1 MLYSRKPLF
10 ISTSLHIEGN
20 NMNLTEFKQEFQ
32 PKILLPSITA
42 GLIAAIVTISMEISL
57 AALIFS
63 GDLSQF
69 LPGGIG
75 LMLFGA
81 FAMGIVIALT
91 TSLPGMI
98 GVPQDT
104 PAAIVGLIGAA
115 VALAM
120 KGGEPN
126 AVYATV
132 LAAISITSILTG
144 IFFLLLGRFNASGFV
159 RYIPYPVVGGFLA
172 GTGWLLSLG
181 AFGVMVSGTLS
192 ISNLFSTNNLASWV
206 PGAVFAVALLLILR
220 RSNHF
225 LITPG
230 ALILATVLFY
240 GYLLVAGIPVAE
252 ASSRGWLL
260 GPFPSGG
267 LYQPLT
273 PASFALIDWGAILQ
287 NFGKIATILALSV
300 IALLLNASALEVTVK
315 QDIDLNRE
323 LQSAGWANLVG
334 GLGGSPVGYQTLG
347 MSSLAHRLGAK
358 SRLANLI
365 SATLCG
371 LALFFGASVISFF
384 PKPVLGGMLFYL
396 GLSFL
401 VDWLIDARKSLP
413 LLDYL
418 LVWVILF
425 IIASVGFLEGIAA
438 GIFIAAA
445 LFVISYSR
453 VSVIKNTLS
462 GSVYHSKVDRPKIHR
477 DILHQHGAEIFIM
490 SLQGFIFF
498 GTIQGILDKLRARIA
513 DHSQGRLGY
522 IVLDFRR
529 VTHLDSSAVFGIT
542 RLKQVAE
549 ANNILMVWTE
559 VAPAMVKNLERG
571 GLHDATDD
579 TFIIKPTLDEGVEW
593 CENRIL
599 AKQGMNDLTGFI
611 ERFEHQLKRV
621 FPGLQDVERLLNYL
635 EKKELR
641 EGEMLIKQGD
651 EAEEM
656 YFIESGLVTIE
667 LELPNGKRMRLRSI
681 RGGATVGEIGL
692 YLRETRTASVIAS
705 RNSAVYRL
713 TGQALKEMQEKD
725 PQIAAQFHEWIV
737 RLLAERLTDSNN
749 IIEALME

>member
-1 MLYSRKPLF
+1 
-10 ISTSLHIEGN
+10 
-20 NMNLTEFKQEFQ
+20 MNITDFKKEFQ
-32 PKILLPSITA
+32 PKILLPSLTA

-81 FAMGIVIALT
+81 FVIGIIVALT
-91 TSLPGMI
+91 TSLPGTI
-98 GVPQDT
+98 TVPQDT
-104 PAAIVGLIGAA
+104 PAAIVSLIGAA
-115 VALAM
+115 IALGMQGA
-120 KGGEPN
+120 EPN
-126 AVYATV
+126 SIYATV

-144 IFFLLLGRFNASGFV
+144 IFFLLLGRFKASGFV

-181 AFGVMVSGTLS
+181 AFGVMVSGQLS
-192 ISNLFSTNNLASWV
+192 LSQLFTANNLASWV
-206 PGAVFAVALLLILR
+206 PGAIFAIALLLILR

-230 ALILATVLFY
+230 ALILATALFY
-240 GYLLVAGIPVAE
+240 GYLLLAGISVDE
-252 ASSRGWLL
+252 ASARGWLL

-273 PASFALIDWGAILQ
+273 PSLFASIDWGAILQ
-287 NFGKIATILALSV
+287 NFDKIATILALSV

-323 LQSAGWANLVG
+323 LQSAGWANLLG
-334 GLGGSPVGYQTLG
+334 GLGGSTVGYQTLG
-347 MSSLAHRLGAK
+347 LSSLAHRLGAK

-365 SATLCG
+365 SATICG

-384 PKPVLGGMLFYL
+384 PKPVLGGMLLYL

-401 VDWLIDARKSLP
+401 SDWLIDARKSLP

-438 GIFIAAA
+438 GTFIAAA

-453 VSVIKNTLS
+453 VSVIKNTLN
-462 GSVYHSKVDRPKIHR
+462 GSIYHSKVDRPKIHR
-477 DILHQHGAEIFIM
+477 DILHQNGTEIFIM
-490 SLQGFIFF
+490 SLQGFLFF
-498 GTIQGILDKLRARIA
+498 GTIQGVLDKLRTRIA
-513 DHSQGRLGY
+513 DQSQGRLGY
-522 IVLDFRR
+522 IVLDFHR

-559 VAPAMVKNLERG
+559 VKPEIVRNLELG
-571 GLHDATDD
+571 GLRDEHDD
-579 TFIIKPTLDEGVEW
+579 TFIIRPTLDEGVEW

-611 ERFEHQLKRV
+611 ERVEHQIKRV
-621 FPGLQDVERLLNYL
+621 FPGLQGIDRLLKYL
-635 EKKELR
+635 EKRELH
-641 EGEMLIKQGD
+641 EGEVLIKQD
-651 EAEEM
+651 DPAEEM
-656 YFIESGLVTIE
+656 YFVESGLVTIE
-667 LELPNGKRMRLRSI
+667 LELPNNKRMRLRSI

-692 YLRETRTASVIAS
+692 YLRNTRTASVIAS
-705 RNSAVYRL
+705 RKSTVYRL

-725 PQIAAQFHEWIV
+725 PEIAALFHEWIV
-737 RLLAERLTDSNN
+737 RLLAERIIDNN
-749 IIEALME
+749 RIIEALME

>member
-1 MLYSRKPLF
+1 
-10 ISTSLHIEGN
+10 
-20 NMNLTEFKQEFQ
+20 MNFTDFKKEFQ
-32 PKILLPSITA
+32 PKILLPSLTA

-81 FAMGIVIALT
+81 FVIGIIVALT
-91 TSLPGMI
+91 TSLPGTI
-98 GVPQDT
+98 TVPQDT
-104 PAAIVGLIGAA
+104 PAAIVSLIGAA
-115 VALAM
+115 IALGM
-120 KGGEPN
+120 KGAEPN
-126 AVYATV
+126 SIYATV
-132 LAAISITSILTG
+132 LATISITSILTG
-144 IFFLLLGRFNASGFV
+144 IFFLLLGRFKASGFV

-181 AFGVMVSGTLS
+181 ALGVMVSGQLS
-192 ISNLFSTNNLASWV
+192 LSQLFTANNLASWV
-206 PGAVFAVALLLILR
+206 PGAIFAVTLLLILR

-230 ALILATVLFY
+230 ALILATALFY
-240 GYLLVAGIPVAE
+240 GYLLLAGISVDE
-252 ASSRGWLL
+252 ASARGWLL

-273 PASFALIDWGAILQ
+273 PSLFASIDWGALLQ
-287 NFGKIATILALSV
+287 NFDKIATILALSV

-323 LQSAGWANLVG
+323 LQSAGWANLFG
-334 GLGGSPVGYQTLG
+334 GLGGSTVGYQTLG
-347 MSSLAHRLGAK
+347 LSSLAHRLGAK

-365 SATLCG
+365 SATICG

-384 PKPVLGGMLFYL
+384 PKPVLGGMLLYL

-401 VDWLIDARKSLP
+401 SDWLIDARKSLP

-438 GIFIAAA
+438 GTFIAAA

-453 VSVIKNTLS
+453 VSVIKNTLN
-462 GSVYHSKVDRPKIHR
+462 GSIYHSKVDRPKIHR
-477 DILHQHGAEIFIM
+477 DILHQNGAEIFIM

-498 GTIQGILDKLRARIA
+498 GTIQGILDKLRTRIA
-513 DHSQGRLGY
+513 DQSQGRLGY
-522 IVLDFRR
+522 IVLDFHR

-559 VAPAMVKNLERG
+559 VKPEIVRNLELG
-571 GLHDATDD
+571 GLRDEHDD

-611 ERFEHQLKRV
+611 ERVEHQIKRV
-621 FPGLQDVERLLNYL
+621 FPGLQGIDRLLKYL
-635 EKKELR
+635 EKRELH
-641 EGEMLIKQGD
+641 EGEVLIKQD
-651 EAEEM
+651 DPAEEM
-656 YFIESGLVTIE
+656 YFVESGLVTIE

-692 YLRETRTASVIAS
+692 YLHNTRTASVIAS
-705 RNSAVYRL
+705 RNSTVYRL
-713 TGQALKEMQEKD
+713 TGQSLKEMQEKD
-725 PQIAAQFHEWIV
+725 PEIAALFHEWIV
-737 RLLAERLTDSNN
+737 RLLAERIVDNN
-749 IIEALME
+749 RIIEALME

>member
-1 MLYSRKPLF
+1 
-10 ISTSLHIEGN
+10 
-20 NMNLTEFKQEFQ
+20 MNITEFKKEFQ
-32 PKILLPSITA
+32 PKILLPSLTA

-81 FAMGIVIALT
+81 FAVGIVIALT

-104 PAAIVGLIGAA
+104 PAAIVGLIGASIA
-115 VALAM
+115 VAM
-120 KGGEPN
+120 KGAEPN

-144 IFFLLLGRFNASGFV
+144 IFFLLLGRFKASGFV

-181 AFGVMVSGTLS
+181 AFGVMVNGGLS
-192 ISNLFSTNNLASWV
+192 ITHLFSANNLVSWA
-206 PGAVFAVALLLILR
+206 PGAVFAVALLLILK

-230 ALILATVLFY
+230 ALIVATLLFY
-240 GYLLVAGIPVAE
+240 GYLLIAGIPVAE

-273 PASFALIDWGAILQ
+273 PAALALIDWSAILQ
-287 NFGKIATILALSV
+287 NFGKIITILALSI

-323 LQSAGWANLVG
+323 LQSAGWANLIG

-365 SATLCG
+365 SASICG
-371 LALFFGASVISFF
+371 LTLFFGASLISFF
-384 PKPVLGGMLFYL
+384 PKPVLGGMLLYL
-396 GLSFL
+396 GLTFL
-401 VDWLIDARKSLP
+401 SDWLIDARKSLP

-425 IIASVGFLEGIAA
+425 IIATVGFLEGIAA

-445 LFVISYSR
+445 LFVVSYSR
-453 VSVIKNTLS
+453 VSVIKNTLD
-462 GSVYHSKVDRPKIHR
+462 GSIYHSKVDRPKIHR
-477 DILHQHGAEIFIM
+477 DILHQHGSEIFIM

-513 DHSQGRLGY
+513 DHSQGELSY

-542 RLKQVAE
+542 RLKQVAQ
-549 ANNILMVWTE
+549 ANNILMVWTD
-559 VAPAMVKNLERG
+559 VKPGMVKNLERG

-599 AKQGMNDLTGFI
+599 AKRGMNDLTGFI
-611 ERFEHQLKRV
+611 ERVEHQIKRV
-621 FPGLQDVERLLNYL
+621 FPGLQDVDRLLKYL
-635 EKKELR
+635 ERRELR
-641 EGEMLIKQGD
+641 EGEVLMKQD
-651 EAEEM
+651 DPAEEM

-692 YLRETRTASVIAS
+692 YLGEARTASVIAS
-705 RNSAVYRL
+705 RHSTVHRL
-713 TGQALKEMQEKD
+713 TGQALKEMHEKD
-725 PQIAAQFHEWIV
+725 PQIAALFHEWIV
-737 RLLAERLTDSNN
+737 RLLAERIADNN
-749 IIEALME
+749 RIIEALME

>member
-1 MLYSRKPLF
+1 
-10 ISTSLHIEGN
+10 
-20 NMNLTEFKQEFQ
+20 MNLTDLKKEFQ
-32 PKILLPSITA
+32 PKILLPSLTA

-81 FAMGIVIALT
+81 FVIGVIVALT
-91 TSLPGMI
+91 TSLPGTI
-98 GVPQDT
+98 TVPQDT
-104 PAAIVGLIGAA
+104 PAAIVSLIGAA
-115 VALAM
+115 IALGM
-120 KGGEPN
+120 KGAEPDSI
-126 AVYATV
+126 YATV

-144 IFFLLLGRFNASGFV
+144 IFFLLLGRFKASGFV

-181 AFGVMVSGTLS
+181 AFGVMVSGELS
-192 ISNLFSTNNLASWV
+192 LSQLFTANNLASWV
-206 PGAVFAVALLLILR
+206 PGAIFAAALLFILR

-230 ALILATVLFY
+230 ALILATALFY
-240 GYLLVAGIPVAE
+240 GYLLIAGIPVAE
-252 ASSRGWLL
+252 ASARGWLL

-273 PASFALIDWGAILQ
+273 PSLFASIDWSAILQ
-287 NFGKIATILALSV
+287 NFDKIATILALSV

-323 LQSAGWANLVG
+323 LQSAGWANLLG
-334 GLGGSPVGYQTLG
+334 GLGGSTVGYQTLG
-347 MSSLAHRLGAK
+347 LSSLAHRLGAK

-365 SATLCG
+365 SALICG

-384 PKPVLGGMLFYL
+384 PKPVLGGMLLYL

-401 VDWLIDARKSLP
+401 SDWLIDARRSLP

-438 GIFIAAA
+438 GTFIAAA
-445 LFVISYSR
+445 LFVVSYSR
-453 VSVIKNTLS
+453 VSVIKNTLD
-462 GSVYHSKVDRPKIHR
+462 GSIYHSKVDRPKIHR
-477 DILHQHGAEIFIM
+477 DILSQNGSEIFIM
-490 SLQGFIFF
+490 SLQGFLFF
-498 GTIQGILDKLRARIA
+498 GTIQGVLDKLRTRIA
-513 DHSQGRLGY
+513 DQSQGRLGY
-522 IVLDFRR
+522 IVLDFHR

-559 VAPAMVKNLERG
+559 VKPEIVRNLELG
-571 GLHDATDD
+571 GLRDEHDD

-611 ERFEHQLKRV
+611 ERVEHQIKRV
-621 FPGLQDVERLLNYL
+621 FPGLQGIDRLLKYL

-641 EGEMLIKQGD
+641 EGEVLIKQD
-651 EAEEM
+651 DPAEEM
-656 YFIESGLVTIE
+656 YFVESGLVTIE
-667 LELPNGKRMRLRSI
+667 LELPNNKRMRLRSI

-692 YLRETRTASVIAS
+692 YLRNTRTASVIAS
-705 RNSAVYRL
+705 RNSTVYRL
-713 TGQALKEMQEKD
+713 TGQSLKEMQEKD
-725 PQIAAQFHEWIV
+725 PEIAALFHEWIV
-737 RLLAERLTDSNN
+737 RLLAERIIDNN
-749 IIEALME
+749 RIIEALME

>member
-1 MLYSRKPLF
+1 
-10 ISTSLHIEGN
+10 
-20 NMNLTEFKQEFQ
+20 MNITDFKKEFQ
-32 PKILLPSITA
+32 PKVLLPSLTA

-81 FAMGIVIALT
+81 FVIGMIVALT
-91 TSLPGMI
+91 TSLPGTI
-98 GVPQDT
+98 TVPQDT
-104 PAAIVGLIGAA
+104 PAAIISLIGAA
-115 VALAM
+115 IALGMQGA
-120 KGGEPN
+120 EPN
-126 AVYATV
+126 SIYATV

-144 IFFLLLGRFNASGFV
+144 IFFLLLGRFKASGFV

-181 AFGVMVSGTLS
+181 AFGVMVSGQLS
-192 ISNLFSTNNLASWV
+192 LSQLFTANNLASWV
-206 PGAVFAVALLLILR
+206 PGAIFAVALLLILR

-230 ALILATVLFY
+230 ALILATALFY
-240 GYLLVAGIPVAE
+240 GYLLLAGISVDE
-252 ASSRGWLL
+252 ASARGWLL

-273 PASFALIDWGAILQ
+273 PSLFASIDWGAILQ
-287 NFGKIATILALSV
+287 NFDKIATILALSV
-300 IALLLNASALEVTVK
+300 IAMLLNASALEVTVK

-323 LQSAGWANLVG
+323 LQSAGWANLLG
-334 GLGGSPVGYQTLG
+334 GLGGSTVGYQTLG
-347 MSSLAHRLGAK
+347 LSSLAHRLGAK

-365 SATLCG
+365 SATICG

-384 PKPVLGGMLFYL
+384 PKPVLGGMLLYL

-401 VDWLIDARKSLP
+401 SDWLIDARKSLP

-438 GIFIAAA
+438 GTFIAAT

-453 VSVIKNTLS
+453 VSVIKNTLD
-462 GSVYHSKVDRPKIHR
+462 GSIYHSKVDRPKIHR
-477 DILHQHGAEIFIM
+477 DILHQNGAEIFIM
-490 SLQGFIFF
+490 SLQGFLFF
-498 GTIQGILDKLRARIA
+498 GTIQGVLDKLRTRIA
-513 DHSQGRLGY
+513 DQSQGRLGY
-522 IVLDFRR
+522 IVLDFHR

-559 VAPAMVKNLERG
+559 VKPEIVRNLELG
-571 GLHDATDD
+571 GLRDEHDD

-611 ERFEHQLKRV
+611 ERVEHQIKRV
-621 FPGLQDVERLLNYL
+621 LPGLQGVERLLKYL
-635 EKKELR
+635 EKRELH
-641 EGEMLIKQGD
+641 EGEVLIKQD
-651 EAEEM
+651 DPAEEM
-656 YFIESGLVTIE
+656 YFVESGLVTIE
-667 LELPNGKRMRLRSI
+667 LELPNNKRMRLRSI

-692 YLRETRTASVIAS
+692 YLRNTRTASVIAS
-705 RNSAVYRL
+705 RKSTVYRL

-725 PQIAAQFHEWIV
+725 PEIAALFHEWIV
-737 RLLAERLTDSNN
+737 RLLAERIIDNN
-749 IIEALME
+749 RIIEALME